1 MQFSLCH
8 FLFSFL
14 VLVIKKWWNIF
25 YRNFLFHIQTTN
37 MVLKTE
43 TEELWNTI
51 IVVFVRFLS
60 DVLSFLVKI
69 LSISTGIFFVFFF
82 ELFSFKKVEIAF
94 FLEIKKNHN
103 FQSTHDFDFTAV
115 LLEILGIDIEL
126 KIKVV
131 GTKDC

>member
-1 MQFSLCH
+1 M
-8 FLFSFL
+8 
-14 VLVIKKWWNIF
+14 F